1 MLGARKA
8 KVENEPWYRANTAKP
23 CERWQGGAVVKESA
37 TEVLLPKEEIMGRVA
52 ELAAAITRDY
62 QGKNLLVVGVL
73 KGAFIFM
80 ADLLRMIQVP
90 SAVDFVRIASY
101 GRNQES
107 SGRIVLGK
115 DVETPVAGR
124 DLLIVE
130 DILDTGFT
138 LSSLVD
144 IMKQRQPASLKVCVL
159 LDKPSRRRVPFTA
172 DYVGF
177 SIPDEFVVGYGLD
190 YDEKYRYFP
199 EVRVLR
205 EN

>member
-1 MLGARKA
+1 LGEGRYGKS
-8 KVENEPWYRANTAKP
+8 RAAP
-23 CERWQGGAVVKESA
+23 CQVGTVMKESA
-37 TEVLLPKEEIMGRVA
+37 TRVLLPKDAIIRRVA
-52 ELAAAITRDY
+52 ELAAGITRDY
-62 QGKNLLVVGVL
+62 RGRDLLAVGVL

-80 ADLLRMIQVP
+80 ADLIRMIQIP

-115 DVETPVAGR
+115 DVETPIAGR

-130 DILDTGFT
+130 DIVDTGLT
-138 LSSLVD
+138 LSGLVE
-144 IMKQRQPASLKVCVL
+144 IMKERKPASLKVCVL

-190 YDEKYRYFP
+190 CDEKYRYFP
-199 EVRVLR
+199 EVRVLKKS
-205 EN
+205 E